1 MARPLTPAT
10 GWHSS
15 ARHPK
20 GSFVGGCLAQ
30 PCTEHTGPILL
41 RAGPGEVS
49 REEGSVK
56 APEEGPELLSPPTRR
71 LCPKGFPEFCSHA
84 SYPEG
89 PGGRLSWP
97 ASRLRV

>member
-84 SYPEG
+84 SCPEG

-97 ASRLRV
+97 ASRLRG